1 MSDREKIISKI
12 YYDLAGYGSMKDT
25 YKEAKQKDPSNEY
38 QDVTEWFKNRVQRK
52 TQLKGQNSYI
62 AHRRFQE
69 YQIDLFFINDL
80 GNQKFNVG
88 MAGIDIF
95 TKKSCCS
102 TYIIKTISRCSSW
115 CDGNM

>member
-1 MSDREKIISKI
+1 MGEKEKTISKI

-25 YKEAKQKDPSNEY
+25 YKEAKQKDPSITY
-38 QDVTEWFKNRVQRK
+38 QDIIDWFKNKVPRK

-95 TKKSCCS
+95 TKKLL
-102 TYIIKTISRCSSW
+102 
-115 CDGNM
+115 